1 MAFQGELAIVGVGLL
16 GGSIGAA
23 ARQRGLFSRVVGV
36 CRSARAADRA
46 RQQGVVDE
54 ATIDAA
60 RGVSEASIVVIC
72 TPVSSIAGA
81 YATIAPACPRGCVV
95 TDAGSTKQELV
106 TEIETLRTSRT
117 TLPPFVGSHPLA
129 GDHRCGP
136 EAARPDLLLDKT
148 VIVTPTPATDPEA
161 LARVEQFWRSLG
173 AKLSTL
179 SPTEHDRLLAASS
192 HLPHLAASLL
202 AGTTAEEALP
212 WTGAGWRDTTRVA
225 AGDPA
230 LWADILISNRQNILE
245 AGRLLEDSL
254 RGALA
259 ALEAGDRDRLVEVL
273 EQGSA
278 RRNAVGS

>member
-1 MAFQGELAIVGVGLL
+1 MAPQGELAIVGVGLL

-36 CRSARAADRA
+36 CRTDRAADRA
-46 RQQGVVDE
+46 RQQRVVDE
-54 ATIDAA
+54 ATIDAP
-60 RGVSEASIVVIC
+60 RGVSKASMVVIC
-72 TPVSSIAGA
+72 TPVSAIASV

-95 TDAGSTKQELV
+95 TDAGSTKLELISAIEAFR
-106 TEIETLRTSRT
+106 TEQPNW
-117 TLPPFVGSHPLA
+117 PPFVGSHPLA

-148 VIVTPTPATDPEA
+148 VIVTPTPATDPGA

-173 AKLSTL
+173 ANLGSL
-179 SPTEHDRLLAASS
+179 SPAEHDRLLAASS
-192 HLPHLAASLL
+192 HLPHLAASIL

-225 AGDPA
+225 AGDPQ
-230 LWADILISNRQNILE
+230 LWADILMSNRQNILE
-245 AGRLLEDSL
+245 AGRALGDGL

-259 ALEAGDRDRLVEVL
+259 AIEAGDRDRLVEVL
-273 EQGSA
+273 EQGST